1 MIRRPP
7 RSTRTDTLFPYT
19 TLFRSRPGETY
30 NVGGNSEQPNIEVVR
45 TICAALD
52 SMNPRADGKS
62 YGEQITFVADRPGH
76 DHRYAIDASKIQ
88 KELGWE
94 PSLTFEEGM
103 TNTVRWYLDNRGW
116 WQDILARRYDTGRLG
131 LARAKAY

>member
-30 NVGGNSEQPNIEVVR
+30 NVGGNSEQPNIELVR

-94 PSLTFEEGM
+94 PSLDRKST
-103 TNTVRWYLDNRGW
+103 
-116 WQDILARRYDTGRLG
+116 RLNSSH
-131 LARAKAY
+131 

>member
-1 MIRRPP
+1 
-7 RSTRTDTLFPYT
+7 
-19 TLFRSRPGETY
+19 
-30 NVGGNSEQPNIEVVR
+30 
-45 TICAALD
+45 
-52 SMNPRADGKS
+52 MNPRADGKS

-131 LARAKAY
+131 LASAKARSEEHTSELQSLMHTSYA

>member
-1 MIRRPP
+1 
-7 RSTRTDTLFPYT
+7 
-19 TLFRSRPGETY
+19 
-30 NVGGNSEQPNIEVVR
+30 
-45 TICAALD
+45 
-52 SMNPRADGKS
+52 MNPRADGKS

-116 WQDILARRYDTGRLG
+116 WQAILARRYDTGRLG
-131 LARAKAY
+131 LASAQRSEERRVGHEGVSMCSFRWSPSQ

>member
-1 MIRRPP
+1 MRI
-7 RSTRTDTLFPYT
+7 SDW
-19 TLFRSRPGETY
+19 SSD
-30 NVGGNSEQPNIEVVR
+30 V
-45 TICAALD
+45 C

-116 WQDILARRYDTGRLG
+116 WQDILACRYDTGRLG
-131 LARAKAY
+131 LARAKSA